1 MVIRAD
7 ASGVPLRGPEAA
19 EAGTTVRLPR
29 MRRIIASRMTE
40 SLRVAAQLTAVQ
52 EVDVTALAE
61 LRNRTKA
68 NFLAVEG
75 IPLSYLPFFVHALA
89 EACVA
94 FPRFNASIDEAGAR
108 VTYHAGVHIGI
119 AVDTPRGLVVPVLR
133 NAQTM
138 AIPQIA
144 RGIATLAARV
154 RESLAGPDE
163 LTGSTITLSNIGGA
177 GTLTDTPII
186 NYPEVAILGT
196 GAVVRRPRVIPSG
209 DGAETITIRSVC
221 ALPLTYDH
229 RLIDGADA
237 GRFLAAIRRRL
248 EAADFSSDLAR
259 YAV

>member
-1 MVIRAD
+1 
-7 ASGVPLRGPEAA
+7 
-19 EAGTTVRLPR
+19 
-29 MRRIIASRMTE
+29 MRRIIAARMTE

-68 NFLAVEG
+68 NFLASEG
-75 IPLSYLPFFVHALA
+75 IPLSYLPFFVQALA
-89 EACVA
+89 EASVE

-119 AVDTPRGLVVPVLR
+119 AVETPRGLVVPVLR

-138 AIPQIA
+138 TVPQIA
-144 RGIATLAARV
+144 RGIATLAGRV
-154 RESLAGPDE
+154 RASLAGPDE

-196 GAVVRRPRVIPSG
+196 GAVVRRPRVIASE
-209 DGAETITIRSVC
+209 DGSESIVIRSVC
-221 ALPLTYDH
+221 SLPLTYDH

-237 GRFLAAIRRRL
+237 GRFLSAIRRRL
-248 EAADFSSDLAR
+248 EAADFSADLAQ